1 MVEKIYSRRRIKK
14 KKASRVWSIL
24 LISILALIV
33 FFLYSA
39 YPIFKSS
46 CENEAKASAIRIMH
60 YSANEIIKEYEY
72 NDLVNISKDNDGK
85 VNFLQINSKKINEII
100 AKISLDIQKRIDESP
115 TIVVYINPGTISGLS
130 IFKSFWPKFDIEL
143 EASGSIETKLKSSF
157 TSVGIN
163 QTSHRIICTVF
174 TKVGILTPFGSFS
187 KIIEEDI
194 LLVES
199 VIVGEI
205 PETYYKFSG
214 GQEEEIAGNILN

>member
-1 MVEKIYSRRRIKK
+1 MDEKIYSRRRIKK

-85 VNFLQINSKKINEII
+85 VNFGDLSTLLGLFGET
-100 AKISLDIQKRIDESP
+100 E
-115 TIVVYINPGTISGLS
+115 PGARGDLNNDARVNFQDVS
-130 IFKSFWPKFDIEL
+130 
-143 EASGSIETKLKSSF
+143 
-157 TSVGIN
+157 
-163 QTSHRIICTVF
+163 
-174 TKVGILTPFGSFS
+174 
-187 KIIEEDI
+187 I
-194 LLVES
+194 LLAEW
-199 VIVGEI
+199 G
-205 PETYYKFSG
+205 K
-214 GQEEEIAGNILN
+214 